1 MRSINETERC
11 ELYFNETLSLSLSE
25 FQDRWMTEGW
35 GRVLEVSVFSTDR
48 YLKAYGFV

>member
-1 MRSINETERC
+1 MKLKDVSFIFMK
-11 ELYFNETLSLSLSE
+11 LFLSLSE